1 MPRPRCLPL
10 ALLAALLLG
19 LARSPSFALPG
30 ARRQLLAA
38 AVAPL
43 VAGAAARAEEE
54 IPLGSIPKDL
64 QAKEVGQQVTTPHGV
79 VYEPLELGTEE
90 QGPRSGP
97 PRGGSTVILKYTAR
111 LDGWNGPIFDSSTL
125 RGQRKPNK
133 VDFIESRLNVD
144 PSLPNCIFEAVK
156 LMKVGAKGRATCP
169 PKVSYSEGKVAFDA
183 DEQGEVQKVPA
194 GATLYYDLELV
205 RIIKP

>member
-1 MPRPRCLPL
+1 MMAYQGLVHQECLNLRSTWNILESTLHFSSKNP
-10 ALLAALLLG
+10 G
-19 LARSPSFALPG
+19 LRAGPSWGPSFP
-30 ARRQLLAA
+30 
-38 AVAPL
+38 
-43 VAGAAARAEEE
+43 AE
-54 IPLGSIPKDL
+54 DL

-144 PSLPNCIFEAVK
+144 PSLPNCVWPEYNSPFERFVFFRSILTLFIAH
-156 LMKVGAKGRATCP
+156 
-169 PKVSYSEGKVAFDA
+169 VAM
-183 DEQGEVQKVPA
+183 
-194 GATLYYDLELV
+194 
-205 RIIKP
+205 

>member
-1 MPRPRCLPL
+1 MK
-10 ALLAALLLG
+10 
-19 LARSPSFALPG
+19 RSSTFAIGNFALPG

>member
-54 IPLGSIPKDL
+54 IPLGSIAKD
-64 QAKEVGQQVTTPHGV
+64 GDHR
-79 VYEPLELGTEE
+79 
-90 QGPRSGP
+90 GPGNLAM
-97 PRGGSTVILKYTAR
+97 GK
-111 LDGWNGPIFDSSTL
+111 WMENGPL
-125 RGQRKPNK
+125 R
-133 VDFIESRLNVD
+133 
-144 PSLPNCIFEAVK
+144 
-156 LMKVGAKGRATCP
+156 
-169 PKVSYSEGKVAFDA
+169 
-183 DEQGEVQKVPA
+183 
-194 GATLYYDLELV
+194 
-205 RIIKP
+205 

>member
-1 MPRPRCLPL
+1 MMAYQGLVHQECLNL
-10 ALLAALLLG
+10 RSTWNILESTLHFSIFFLQKSMSSIVFLELG
-19 LARSPSFALPG
+19 
-30 ARRQLLAA
+30 Q
-38 AVAPL
+38 
-43 VAGAAARAEEE
+43 AGALFPAE
-54 IPLGSIPKDL
+54 DL

-90 QGPRSGP
+90 QGPRNGP

-144 PSLPNCIFEAVK
+144 PSLPNCVMA
-156 LMKVGAKGRATCP
+156 
-169 PKVSYSEGKVAFDA
+169 
-183 DEQGEVQKVPA
+183 
-194 GATLYYDLELV
+194 
-205 RIIKP
+205 

>member
-1 MPRPRCLPL
+1 M
-10 ALLAALLLG
+10 
-19 LARSPSFALPG
+19 
-30 ARRQLLAA
+30 AA

-90 QGPRSGP
+90 QGPRNGP